1 MSGSKFI
8 KWRPSQS
15 GFTLVELL
23 VVISVLSIIGVV
35 FIGMSANY
43 FVIINRNN
51 LLSEMTVSSQN
62 LLRSTVENLRFGDG
76 VRQTNQIS
84 DANSPSGGWNT
95 SNSSFVIIIAVP
107 AVDASRN
114 YIIDP
119 DTGSPYMNELVYYK
133 NGTTLMER
141 KLANPNASG
150 NSLTTSCPDAFA
162 SISCPADIKLA
173 DYVKSMVFT
182 LYDQDAA
189 QTTTASAARSV
200 NIALTMERGV
210 PGKPINLITNM
221 RVTLR
226 NRF

>member
-1 MSGSKFI
+1 
-8 KWRPSQS
+8 
-15 GFTLVELL
+15 VELL